1 MTVRGSQ
8 EEHRQGGWEA
18 SGEVVLQLELR
29 PGHMRRGARGCQ
41 AGTALGGGRWERIP
55 ERQ

>member
-8 EEHRQGGWEA
+8 EEHRRGGWEA